1 MNIKP
6 LYVIAGT
13 YAEYVAWK
21 NSNENI
27 EKTRTTIFVYDSTP
41 LDIYLN
47 PDGVF
52 IGTWKERPEM
62 VNILLALIQ
71 ATVDPDKKEKLYKI
85 RDALQEYYIK
95 LTDNTTK

>member
-1 MNIKP
+1 M
-6 LYVIAGT
+6 IAGT

-21 NSNENI
+21 NSNQNI

-41 LDIYLN
+41 LDVYLN

-62 VNILLALIQ
+62 VNILLALVK
-71 ATVDPDKKEKLYKI
+71 ATTDPDKREKLYKV
-85 RDALQEYYIK
+85 RDALQEYYFSK
-95 LTDNTTK
+95 MTKS

>member
-27 EKTRTTIFVYDSTP
+27 EKTRTTIFVHDDTP
-41 LDIYLN
+41 LDVYLN

-52 IGTWKERPEM
+52 IGTWKERPEI
-62 VNILLALIQ
+62 VNILLALVK
-71 ATVDPDKKEKLYKI
+71 ATTDPDKKEKLYKV
-85 RDALQEYYIK
+85 RDALQEYYVK
-95 LTDNTTK
+95 LTDSTTK

>member
-1 MNIKP
+1 MSIKP

-21 NSNENI
+21 NSNQNI

-41 LDIYLN
+41 LDVYLN

-52 IGTWKERPEM
+52 IGTWKDRPEM
-62 VNILLALIQ
+62 VNILLSLIQ
-71 ATVDPDKKEKLYKI
+71 ATTDPDKREKLYKV
-85 RDALQEYYIK
+85 RDVLQEHYFSHC
-95 LTDNTTK
+95 

>member
-1 MNIKP
+1 MIIKP

-21 NSNENI
+21 NSNQNI

-62 VNILLALIQ
+62 VNILLALVK
-71 ATVDPDKKEKLYKI
+71 ATTDPDKREKLYKV
-85 RDALQEYYIK
+85 RDALQEYYVSIMVE
-95 LTDNTTK
+95 

>member
-21 NSNENI
+21 NSNQNI

-52 IGTWKERPEM
+52 IGTWKERPEI

-71 ATVDPDKKEKLYKI
+71 ATVDPDKREKLYNV
-85 RDALQEYYIK
+85 RDVLQEHYFV
-95 LTDNTTK
+95 T

>member
-1 MNIKP
+1 MSIKP

-21 NSNENI
+21 NSNQNI

-41 LDIYLN
+41 LDVYLN

-71 ATVDPDKKEKLYKI
+71 ATVDPDKREKLYKV
-85 RDALQEYYIK
+85 RDALQEYYVK
-95 LTDNTTK
+95 LTDSTT

>member
-1 MNIKP
+1 MNQKP
-6 LYVIAGT
+6 LYIIAGT

-41 LDIYLN
+41 LDVYLN

-52 IGTWKERPEM
+52 IGTWKERPDI
-62 VNILLALIQ
+62 VHVLIQ
-71 ATVDPDKKEKLYKI
+71 LIKATIDPDKREKLYRI
-85 RDALQEYYIK
+85 RDALQEYYIRCVA
-95 LTDNTTK
+95 

>member
-1 MNIKP
+1 MSIKP

-21 NSNENI
+21 NSNQNI

-41 LDIYLN
+41 LDVYLN

-62 VNILLALIQ
+62 VNILLALVK
-71 ATVDPDKKEKLYKI
+71 ATTDPDKREKLYKV
-85 RDALQEYYIK
+85 RDVLQEHYFSHC
-95 LTDNTTK
+95 

>member
-1 MNIKP
+1 MSTKP

-21 NSNENI
+21 NSNQNI

-71 ATVDPDKKEKLYKI
+71 ATVDPDKKEKLYKV
-85 RDALQEYYIK
+85 RDALQEYYFSIK
-95 LTDNTTK
+95 VES

>member
-1 MNIKP
+1 MITKP

-21 NSNENI
+21 NSNEII
-27 EKTRTTIFVYDSTP
+27 EKARTTIFVYDSTP
-41 LDIYLN
+41 LDVYLN

-62 VNILLALIQ
+62 VNILLALVK
-71 ATVDPDKKEKLYKI
+71 ATTDPDKREKLYKV
-85 RDALQEYYIK
+85 RDALQEYYVK
-95 LTDNTTK
+95 LTDSTT

>member
-1 MNIKP
+1 MSAKP
-6 LYVIAGT
+6 LYIIAGT

-71 ATVDPDKKEKLYKI
+71 ATVDPDKREKLYKV
-85 RDALQEYYIK
+85 RDALQEYYFSIK
-95 LTDNTTK
+95 SE

>member
-1 MNIKP
+1 MIIKP

-27 EKTRTTIFVYDSTP
+27 VKTRTTICVYDSTP
-41 LDIYLN
+41 LDVYLN

-52 IGTWKERPEM
+52 IGTWRERSDI
-62 VNILLALIQ
+62 VHVLTQLIK
-71 ATVDPDKKEKLYKI
+71 ATIDPDKREKLYKV
-85 RDALQEYYIK
+85 RDALQEYYFV
-95 LTDNTTK
+95 T

>member
-1 MNIKP
+1 MIIKP

-21 NSNENI
+21 NSNQNI

-41 LDIYLN
+41 LDVYLN

-71 ATVDPDKKEKLYKI
+71 ATTDPDKKEKLNRI

-95 LTDNTTK
+95 LTDSTTK

>member
-1 MNIKP
+1 MTQKP
-6 LYVIAGT
+6 LYIIAGT

-52 IGTWKERPEM
+52 IGTWKERPEI

-71 ATVDPDKKEKLYKI
+71 ATTDPDKREKLYRI
-85 RDALQEYYIK
+85 RDVLQEHYFVA
-95 LTDNTTK
+95 

>member
-1 MNIKP
+1 MNQKP

-27 EKTRTTIFVYDSTP
+27 EKTRTTIFVHDDTP
-41 LDIYLN
+41 LDVYLN

-62 VNILLALIQ
+62 VNILLALVK
-71 ATVDPDKKEKLYKI
+71 ATTDPDKKEKLYKV
-85 RDALQEYYIK
+85 RDALQEYYVSIMVES
-95 LTDNTTK
+95 

>member
-1 MNIKP
+1 MNQKP

-21 NSNENI
+21 HSNQNI

-62 VNILLALIQ
+62 VNILLALVK
-71 ATVDPDKKEKLYKI
+71 ATTDPDKREKLYKV
-85 RDALQEYYIK
+85 RDALQEYYVK
-95 LTDNTTK
+95 LTDSTTK

>member
-1 MNIKP
+1 MNQKP
-6 LYVIAGT
+6 LYIIAGT

-41 LDIYLN
+41 LDVYLN

-71 ATVDPDKKEKLYKI
+71 ATTDPDKKEKLYKV
-85 RDALQEYYIK
+85 RDALQEYYIRCVA
-95 LTDNTTK
+95 

>member
-52 IGTWKERPEM
+52 IGTWKERPEI

-71 ATVDPDKKEKLYKI
+71 ATTDPDKREKLYKV
-85 RDALQEYYIK
+85 RDALQEYYFSIK
-95 LTDNTTK
+95 VES